1 MNKLIMK
8 EIDCMKTKK
17 TPRMA
22 SEHHLESPEEQFRP
36 ALVTPAE
43 AAKVQKV
50 NKLNTAS

>member
-8 EIDCMKTKK
+8 EIDCMNTKN
-17 TPRMA
+17 TPRMDKG
-22 SEHHLESPEEQFRP
+22 HQRLSPEEQLSP

-50 NKLNTAS
+50 RREKTES